1 MYRASLF
8 STIFWWRW
16 GESNPCPKNFNK
28 PNSYAIATWM
38 TILNCLSGRATNR
51 EQRTIDQA
59 PPSFRHGSTETL
71 DGSGIILHRAYSVN
85 LLNLTRLPAERCA
98 VLASVYLLGSDRR
111 SVTSIIS
118 YLCVARKMEPYPRWK
133 CFCSLSKPL
142 HPHDKHVIDSTCTAF
157 CDGVNPSAP
166 PPTFVE
172 SWNPETISQWKI

>member
-1 MYRASLF
+1 
-8 STIFWWRW
+8 
-16 GESNPCPKNFNK
+16 
-28 PNSYAIATWM
+28 M

-111 SVTSIIS
+111 CVTSIIS

-142 HPHDKHVIDSTCTAF
+142 HPHNKHVISSTCTVFAMALTHQLHHQLLWKVGTLRQSVSEKYNH
-157 CDGVNPSAP
+157 CP
-166 PPTFVE
+166 PLATRRLVF
-172 SWNPETISQWKI
+172 Q